1 MANHNTYLVVLSY
14 VVSVIGS
21 FGALIAVREA
31 LKQSASSRGELVFSA
46 SLCLGVIGI
55 WSMHFIGMLAFN
67 MPNMN
72 MNYNWWLTILSLLVC
87 VGVVYIGL
95 VFIAAEFAIGKL
107 ILAGT
112 FIGLGV
118 AGMHYTGMLAM
129 EVQADM
135 QWDWNIVAVSVAIA
149 VVAAI
154 VALWLA
160 THVKY
165 MWHIVVSALVM
176 GIAVCGM
183 HYTGMM
189 AVNFVHNPALPP
201 VEAMDLGVVAFSI
214 IVVAMDVII
223 MVIAMAVVGANR
235 NQLIYSK

>member
-14 VVSVIGS
+14 IVSVIGS

-31 LKQSASSRGELVFSA
+31 LRQSVDNRGELVFSA
-46 SLCLGVIGI
+46 SLCLSVIGI

-87 VGVVYIGL
+87 MGVVYIGL
-95 VFIAAEFAIGKL
+95 TFMASAFSVGKV
-107 ILAGT
+107 ILAGI
-112 FIGLGV
+112 FIGVGV
-118 AGMHYTGMLAM
+118 AAMHYTGMLAM

-160 THVKY
+160 MHVKY

-235 NQLIYSK
+235 NQLVFNK

>member
-1 MANHNTYLVVLSY
+1 MANYNTYLVVLSY
-14 VVSVIGS
+14 IVSVIGS

-31 LKQSASSRGELVFSA
+31 LKQKSGERGELVFAA
-46 SLCLGVIGI
+46 SLCLSVIGI

-67 MPNMN
+67 MPAMN

-87 VGVVYIGL
+87 MGVVYIGL
-95 VFIAAEFAIGKL
+95 TFMAAAFSVGKV
-107 ILAGT
+107 ILAGI
-112 FIGLGV
+112 FIGVGV
-118 AGMHYTGMLAM
+118 AAMHYTGMLAM
-129 EVQADM
+129 KVQADM
-135 QWDWNIVAVSVAIA
+135 QWDWNIVAVSVGIAIA
-149 VVAAI
+149 AAI

-160 THVKY
+160 MHVKY
-165 MWHIVVSALVM
+165 IWQIIVSALVM

-201 VEAMDLGVVAFSI
+201 IEAMDLGVVAFSI

-223 MVIAMAVVGANR
+223 MIIAMAVVGANR
-235 NQLIYSK
+235 NQLVFNK

>member
-14 VVSVIGS
+14 IVSVIGS

-31 LKQSASSRGELVFSA
+31 LKQSVDNRGELVFSA
-46 SLCLGVIGI
+46 SLCLSVIGI

-87 VGVVYIGL
+87 MGVVYIGL
-95 VFIAAEFAIGKL
+95 TFMASAFSVGKV
-107 ILAGT
+107 ILAGI
-112 FIGLGV
+112 FIGVGV
-118 AGMHYTGMLAM
+118 AAMHYTGMLAM

-135 QWDWNIVAVSVAIA
+135 QWDWNIVAISVGIA

-160 THVKY
+160 MHVKY

-223 MVIAMAVVGANR
+223 MIIAMAVVGANR
-235 NQLIYSK
+235 NQLVFSK